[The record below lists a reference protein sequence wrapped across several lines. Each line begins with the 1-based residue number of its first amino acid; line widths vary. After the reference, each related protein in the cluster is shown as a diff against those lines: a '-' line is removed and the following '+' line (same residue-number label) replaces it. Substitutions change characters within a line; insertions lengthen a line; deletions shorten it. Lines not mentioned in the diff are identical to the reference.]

1 MNKVD
6 VKIFA
11 KTIEDEAVNQIMAM
25 ARVPIGEGQKIRI
38 MPDAHAGKGCTVG
51 TTMTIGDKVCP
62 NLVGVDIGC
71 GVLGFQLNQRIG
83 EEERRAL
90 LTWLENGGVPSGR
103 NVWMVEDLQNE
114 SKVISKWWKMGAY
127 YIHHLHCYEKLE
139 GLDYLWCSLGT
150 LGSGNHFI
158 SIERDSKGYDW
169 ILIHSGSRNL
179 GKQVAEYYQNLA
191 TQSLKAQDIADRQAI
206 IDMWKDTDPTRISA
220 ALAQFQRRAA
230 TGLEYLIGEDMQN
243 YLDDMDDCTTW
254 AHYNRYVI
262 GMAILQFL
270 GRDETDV
277 YGTVESVHNYIEKHD
292 GQYILRKG
300 AISAYDGEDVLIP
313 LNMRDGTLLGVGQ
326 GDLDWNQSAPH
337 GAGRLMSRHAARER
351 LDLGEFQRTMAGI
364 DSNPCEATIDEAPD
378 AYKNW
383 EEIATLIQP
392 TVDIVD
398 HLYPVMNF
406 KAIT

>member
-1 MNKVD
+1 MD

-25 ARVPIGEGQKIRI
+25 ARAPIGEGQKIRI

-71 GVLGFQLNQRIG
+71 GVLGFQLNRRID

-90 LTWLENGGVPSGR
+90 LQWLEDGGVPSGR
-103 NVWMVEDLQNE
+103 NVWMVEDLQNK

-127 YIHHLHCYEKLE
+127 YIHRLHCYEKLKN
-139 GLDYLWCSLGT
+139 LDYLWCSLGT
-150 LGSGNHFI
+150 LGSGNHFC
-158 SIERDSKGYDW
+158 SIERDSNDHDW

-191 TQSLKAQDIADRQAI
+191 TQSLKVQDAADYQGI
-206 IDMWKDTDPTRISA
+206 INMWKDTDPTRISA
-220 ALAQFQRRAA
+220 ALAQFQRRAVS
-230 TGLEYLIGEDMQN
+230 GLEYLTGEDMQN
-243 YLDDMDDCTTW
+243 YLDDMDDCTNW

-277 YGTVESVHNYIEKHD
+277 YGVVESVHNYIEKHD

-326 GDLDWNQSAPH
+326 GNLDWNQSAPH

-351 LDLGEFQRTMAGI
+351 LDLEEFQRTMAGI

-406 KAIT
+406 KATT